1 AQIDGNASIAATK
14 FEWCCLFPGGLR
26 LWPGRLRPTFRSSI
40 LTQAVKDAVA
50 EGQRRRWWRRRWIMW
65 TGGAF
70 VVLAIVAA
78 LGVMWGLRQMEPL
91 MKKRVVET
99 LSARFHSPVEL
110 DRLSLSMRK
119 GVVVTGGG
127 LRILYLAG
135 PTKPD
140 GGPNAPAML

>member
-1 AQIDGNASIAATK
+1 MT
-14 FEWCCLFPGGLR
+14 E
-26 LWPGRLRPTFRSSI
+26 
-40 LTQAVKDAVA
+40 AVKDAVA
-50 EGQRRRWWRRRWIMW
+50 EGQRRRWWRRRWVVW
-65 TGGAF
+65 TGASF
-70 VVLAIVAA
+70 VVLAIA
-78 LGVMWGLRQMEPL
+78 LAIGVMWGLRQMEPL

-110 DRLSLSMRK
+110 DRLSLSMRR

-140 GGPNAPAML
+140 VRPNAPPMLTVESFEFGTGWRELLRMRAPRRCRWGQCPAL